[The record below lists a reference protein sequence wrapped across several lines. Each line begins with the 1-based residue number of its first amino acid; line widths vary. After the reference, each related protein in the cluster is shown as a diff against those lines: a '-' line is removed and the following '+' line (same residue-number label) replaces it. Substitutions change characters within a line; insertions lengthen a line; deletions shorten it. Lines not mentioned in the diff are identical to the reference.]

1 MVNGHATW
9 LLRTGNPQK
18 ELALTNDLGIS
29 PTLARI
35 LVGRGIDT
43 PAAVREFF
51 DISWEKVPSPWLLED
66 MKTAATRLAKAI
78 ECRETVGIY
87 GDYDVDGVTA
97 TALLVQV
104 IRDLGGLATYY
115 IPRRGEEGY
124 GLHQEA
130 LAELASHTQLV
141 VTVDCGIT
149 AMAEAEF
156 ARDKGL
162 DLIITDHHQPG
173 EVLPKALAIVNPNR
187 PDCQYPTKE
196 LAGVG
201 VAFKLAHA
209 VALLV
214 TQNTQAADEIVLPYL
229 DLVALGTVADVVPLR
244 GENRTLVHMGLERF
258 ARVSTG
264 LGALV
269 EVAGLGDKE
278 LSVGSLAFG
287 LAPRINALGRLDDA
301 SVAVRLLLTQDAQ
314 EARQLAETLDAT
326 NRERQAIEARVTE
339 EAMTKVEKEID
350 LEKDWAIVLA
360 SPQWHPGVIGIVA
373 SRLVEKYHRP
383 TILIS
388 LAEEPGRG
396 SGRSIEGFD
405 LHKALQS
412 LGSMLERYGGHKMAA
427 GLSVRHEVIPR
438 LRQGFGEIARAELT
452 KENLVPKLR
461 IDAKVGLDEINE
473 GLLEELNRLAPYGV
487 GNPQPIL
494 MAEALAMQKSFLV
507 GKNRTHLKLLV
518 SEGDRQA
525 NITQSQFEA
534 IGFRMAER
542 LDLVEEA
549 LQVDLAFQPQLNVWN
564 GRTSIDLI
572 LKDLRL
578 PKQELRQR
586 YLDLSL
592 DHYQEVVGKVSG
604 LVPRHPMDMDDV
616 KGLKPVAHR
625 REVIDWRDNLDKGA
639 VLSQVFSMDGIS
651 LLYVATPAYAMALA
665 KRLTQARAYR
675 GRVGIFYHRMP
686 QEAGATL
693 EKALQQGELSLVI
706 TAELAKESLAQYFR
720 RLVLYH
726 LPLDPTA
733 FRYGWEFDTPELC
746 LAYTSVD
753 VDRYQKALRGQ
764 FPGREELAKLYVA
777 LANAGAFTQLVQ
789 VSRGWCDELGLCLD
803 WTGICQALRVFSDLS
818 LVEVDEPTSWEK
830 ADTVWVTLLPSPENK
845 LDLTRSISYNECVKH
860 RDYLDHYSKW
870 ALETPITQ
878 FQGQEAWEEVLGA

>member
-1 MVNGHATW
+1 MLNGHATW
-9 LLRTGNPQK
+9 LLRFGNPQK
-18 ELALTNDLGIS
+18 ELALMNELGIS
-29 PTLARI
+29 STLARI

-43 PAAVREFF
+43 PATVREFF
-51 DISWEKVPSPWLLED
+51 DISWERVPSPWLLED
-66 MKTAATRLAKAI
+66 MQAAAARLARAL
-78 ECRETVGIY
+78 ERQETVAIY

-104 IRDLGGLATYY
+104 LQDLGGLATYY

-149 AMAEAEF
+149 ALAEAEF
-156 ARDKGL
+156 ARAKGL

-173 EVLPKALAIVNPNR
+173 EVLPNALAVVNPNR
-187 PDCQYPTKE
+187 PDGRYPTKE

-214 TQNTQAADEIVLPYL
+214 TQDAQAADEIVLPYL

-258 ARVSTG
+258 AKTSIG
-264 LGALV
+264 LSALL
-269 EVAGLGDKE
+269 EVAGLGDRE
-278 LSVGSLAFG
+278 LTVGSLAFG

-301 SVAVRLLLTQDAQ
+301 SVAVRLLLTRDAE

-339 EAMTKVEKEID
+339 EAMAQVEKEID

-373 SRLVEKYHRP
+373 SRIVEKYHRP

-388 LAEEPGRG
+388 LADEPGRG

-412 LGSMLERYGGHKMAA
+412 LSPILERYGGHKMAA
-427 GLSVRHEVIPR
+427 GLSVRHEVIPQ
-438 LRQGFGEIARAELT
+438 LRQGFGEIARAQLT
-452 KENLVPKLR
+452 KESLVPKLR
-461 IDAKVGLDEINE
+461 IDARVGLDEINE
-473 GLLEELNRLAPYGV
+473 DLLAELSRLAPYGV
-487 GNPQPIL
+487 GNPQPVL
-494 MAEALAMQKSFLV
+494 MAEALVMQKSFLV

-518 SEGDRQA
+518 SEEDRQA
-525 NITQSQFEA
+525 NGTQSHFEA

-564 GRTSIDLI
+564 GRTSIDLV

-578 PKQELRQR
+578 PREELRQR

-592 DHYQEVVGKVSG
+592 DQYQEDLGQVGRLAPKQ
-604 LVPRHPMDMDDV
+604 LMNMNDA
-616 KGLKPVAHR
+616 KGLKPIAHSR
-625 REVIDWRDNLDKGA
+625 DVIDWRDNLDKGA
-639 VLSQVFSMDGIS
+639 VLSQVFSLDGTA
-651 LLYVATPAYAMALA
+651 LLYVATPTYAMALA
-665 KRLTQARAYR
+665 KKLTQAKAYR
-675 GRVGIFYHRMP
+675 GRVGIYYHKMP
-686 QEAGATL
+686 QEAEAIL

-706 TAELAKESLAQYFR
+706 TAELVRESLAQHFR
-720 RLVLYH
+720 RLVLFH
-726 LPLDPTA
+726 LPLDPVA
-733 FRYGWEFDTPELC
+733 FRYAWEFETPELC
-746 LAYTSVD
+746 LAYTPED
-753 VDRYQKALRGQ
+753 VARYQKALRGL
-764 FPGREELAKLYVA
+764 FPGREELAKLYMA
-777 LANAGAFTQLVQ
+777 LANAGGFTQLVE
-789 VSRGWCDELGLCLD
+789 VSSGWCDEVGLCLD
-803 WTGICQALRVFSDLS
+803 WGGICQALRVFSDLG
-818 LVEVDEPTSWEK
+818 LVRVDEPRAWEE
-830 ADTVWVTLLPSPENK
+830 ADAIRVMLLPSPENK

-860 RDYLDHYSKW
+860 RDCLDHYSKW
-870 ALETPITQ
+870 ALETPIIQ